1 MRGAGG
7 FHFARFRRF
16 RITPADAGSREAGRT
31 RRPERWDHPR
41 GCGEQAQLQTTFSDN
56 VGSPPRMRGA
66 ERADARPAPRRRIT
80 PADAGSSLIGLLIRA
95 RARDHP
101 RGCGE
106 QPRTRP
112 RKTLRSG
119 SPPRMR
125 GAVPLVIRALRGT
138 RITPAD
144 AGSSYDKFVQLSRGR
159 DHPRGCGEQF
169 PQCMRT
175 FQPPGS
181 PPRMRG
187 AGAHQI
193 AHQSESGITPADA
206 GSSREPRGFD
216 HQCWD
221 HPRGCGEQVRLSIPL
236 AIRAGSPPRMRGAV
250 VENF

>member
-106 QPRTRP
+106 QNTGRTQKWQNR
-112 RKTLRSG
+112 G

-125 GAVPLVIRALRGT
+125 GAAHRNVQRAREP

-144 AGSSYDKFVQLSRGR
+144 AGSS
-159 DHPRGCGEQF
+159 
-169 PQCMRT
+169 
-175 FQPPGS
+175 
-181 PPRMRG
+181 
-187 AGAHQI
+187 
-193 AHQSESGITPADA
+193 
-206 GSSREPRGFD
+206 
-216 HQCWD
+216 
-221 HPRGCGEQVRLSIPL
+221 
-236 AIRAGSPPRMRGAV
+236 
-250 VENF
+250 